1 MTIQEIKDKIKIARP
16 NIRPSS
22 LTLYGN
28 TLNKLN
34 KLFHNNTN
42 EDISISSLT
51 SLLNKKKKVCGIINE
66 KKPNTQKSYLA
77 SIVVYLMAVEES
89 EELISYYRDLMEH
102 IAKEQDEKTNKQIK
116 TPNQEKNWASLS
128 ELKSELEK
136 QRKEIMRDR
145 LWNKD
150 PETISNKDFETLQKF
165 VVGSLYIGDDS
176 NPPLRSDYGDMKKTC
191 MKDYGKLSDD
201 DLKKNWIVNQS
212 RNKKFFH
219 LGEYKT
225 SKTYGEKKI
234 PIGSELNK
242 ILNKWLK
249 INKYDYLLVNKLK
262 KPMTPN
268 QLTKYVPRVF
278 EGTGKNIGISLLRH
292 IYISEKFPPILQEQ
306 EETAD
311 LMAHSVNQQ
320 SKYSKK

>member
-1 MTIQEIKDKIKIARP
+1 MSIEKIKEEIQESRP

-22 LTLYGN
+22 LNLYVN
-28 TLNKLN
+28 TLNKLS
-34 KLFHNNTN
+34 KLFHDNN
-42 EDISISSLT
+42 ESISSTDFL
-51 SLLNKKKKVCGIINE
+51 KQKKKVCQIINT

-77 SIVVYLMAVEES
+77 SIVVYLMAIKEK

-102 IAKEQDEKTNKQIK
+102 IAKETEEKTKKQEK
-116 TPNQEKNWASLS
+116 TETQEKNWSSLS
-128 ELKSELEK
+128 ELKSELES
-136 QRKEIMRDR
+136 QRKLINKEK

-150 PETISNKDFETLQKF
+150 PEKISNKDFETLQKF

-176 NPPLRSDYGDMKKTC
+176 NPPLRSDYGDMKIIC
-191 MKDYGKLSDD
+191 MKDYGNLSDS
-201 DLKKNWIVNQS
+201 DLKKNYIVNQS

-225 SKTYGEKKI
+225 AKTYGEKKI
-234 PIGSELNK
+234 PIGSDLNK

-262 KPMTPN
+262 KPMSPN

-278 EGTGKNIGISLLRH
+278 EDLGKKIGISLLRH
-292 IYISEKFPPILQEQ
+292 IYISEKFPPQLQEQ
-306 EETAD
+306 EETAK
-311 LMAHSVNQQ
+311 LMGHSVKQQ
-320 SKYSKK
+320 SEYSKK